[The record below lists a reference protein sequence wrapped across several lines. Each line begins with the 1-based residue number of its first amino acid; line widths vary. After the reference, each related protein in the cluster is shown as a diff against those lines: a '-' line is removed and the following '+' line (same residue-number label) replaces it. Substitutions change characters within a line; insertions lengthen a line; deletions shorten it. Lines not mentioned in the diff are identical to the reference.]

1 MAIGLA
7 FVDIVG
13 DTSRTEAQVERDMNR
28 VLAVVEDSIDPVEI
42 QGAVDAGTERALTNE
57 MNQDIRAAQ
66 AAISEIQVR
75 ADLDPET
82 RARLEASLKTTIAE
96 LRRRRAELQVRVDN
110 RPIIED
116 TVEAVV
122 EAVHIAEAAAPA
134 IELETRVDNDRI
146 ERDLAGLASAA
157 GSALGSVTQLAV
169 GLGSLGGTVG
179 AVSAVAAA
187 LADIAPAAALGAT
200 AILGVASVIGTIKL
214 ATAGISDAVKAAFD
228 PSDPKKYAEALKN
241 ISPQAQK
248 FVGVLAEMRPQL
260 KAFQQSIQDT
270 VFSGLSTNLKEAGG
284 TLLPIFKDQ
293 LTKTGMT
300 LNTVA
305 KSILDTGGALGASG
319 VLGQA
324 LTSAN
329 KGLTNLVG
337 LPAQFGA
344 GLVTIAAAAGPAF
357 DKLTGKIAGGADKI
371 SAKLQASFES
381 GGLQKAIDGA
391 VAQLGSLFRAL
402 GNIGHALGNVN
413 DVAKQFAGAGLFS
426 TLESVTKVLAK
437 ATETSAF
444 TDALKALLTTADA
457 LGKQVFPLLAQAL
470 GAVLPVITALAPGA
484 QALIGVLGP
493 ALTQIVSAL
502 APVLLAAGNAVSA
515 VVIAL
520 SPMITLLGTLISTVL
535 PVLTPLLDAVVII
548 FGQMVPV
555 INTLASMFTST
566 FVPIL
571 NVLISA
577 VLPPLVSILT
587 TITGAVLPVFQ
598 QLLVAL
604 QPAIST
610 LSTAFVTLVTA
621 LAPLLQALASL
632 IEPLLAPLLKIITPI
647 IETVGKLAAI
657 FADELA
663 HVITTIVVPALMV
676 ITSFINGDFHQ
687 AWDSLKDLV
696 KGVIAEIVRLLSE
709 LPFKIIGALGD
720 LGITLLRI
728 FKDAFIQLNMELG
741 VKILDLKDNF
751 HKIPGIIV
759 DALGDLS
766 ALLVNAGKQIISGLI
781 SGIKSSLGGLGSV
794 LGGVTDF
801 VKEHKGPPER
811 DAILLEPAGRS
822 IMQSLINGIMMER
835 GSLGAELASITAM
848 VSGTSMSLGS
858 VGAGGFSGGGGTSAA
873 AAFAGTNSLQP
884 VAAQVPHV
892 TVIVGDRELNDIIDV
907 RVSGMESIAA
917 GRISNGMRF

>member
-82 RARLEASLKTTIAE
+82 RARLEASLKETIAE

-116 TVEAVV
+116 TVAGVV
-122 EAVHIAEAAAPA
+122 EAVRIAEAAAPA
-134 IELETRVDNDRI
+134 IELETRIDNDRI
-146 ERDLAGLASAA
+146 QRDLSGLASGA
-157 GSALGSVTQLAV
+157 STALGSVTGLAV
-169 GLGSLGGTVG
+169 ALGSLGGSIGTVSSI
-179 AVSAVAAA
+179 AVA
-187 LADIAPAAALGAT
+187 LADIAPAAALAAP
-200 AILGVASVIGTIKL
+200 AILTIGSAVATIKL
-214 ATAGISDAVKAAFD
+214 ATNGISDAVKAAFD
-228 PSDPKKYAEALKN
+228 PSKPEKYAEALKAL
-241 ISPQAQK
+241 SPQAQK
-248 FVGVLAEMRPQL
+248 FVGVIAEMRPQL

-270 VFSGLSTNLKEAGG
+270 VFSGLSANLKEAGG

-293 LTKTGMT
+293 LTKTGT
-300 LNTVA
+300 SLNTMA
-305 KSILDTGGALGASG
+305 KGVLDTGTALGASG

-329 KGLTNLVG
+329 KGLSNLVG
-337 LPAQFGA
+337 LPGIFAN
-344 GLVTIAAAAGPAF
+344 GLVTVAAAAGPAF
-357 DKLTGKIAGGADKI
+357 DKLTGKLGAGADKI
-371 SAKLQASFES
+371 SAKLQAAFES
-381 GGLQKAIDGA
+381 GGLGKAIDGA

-413 DVAKQFAGAGLFS
+413 DVAKQFAGAGLFA
-426 TLESVTKVLAK
+426 TLESVTKVLADTTK
-437 ATETSAF
+437 TSAF

-457 LGKQVFPLLAQAL
+457 LGNQVFPLLKQAL
-470 GAVLPVITALAPGA
+470 MAVLPVITALAPGA

-493 ALTQIVSAL
+493 ALSQIVGAL
-502 APVLLAAGNAVSA
+502 APVLVAAGQAVSA

-555 INTLASMFTST
+555 INTLASIFTAA

-571 NVLISA
+571 NVLISS
-577 VLPPLVSILT
+577 VLPPLVSVLT
-587 TITGAVLPVFQ
+587 TITGAVLPIFQ
-598 QLLVAL
+598 QLIVAL
-604 QPAIST
+604 QPAIMSLSST
-610 LSTAFVTLVTA
+610 FITLVTA

-632 IEPLLAPLLKIITPI
+632 IEPLLAPLLKILPPI
-647 IETVGKLAAI
+647 IETIGKLATI

-663 HVITTIVVPALMV
+663 NVITTIVVPALMV
-676 ITSFINGDFHQ
+676 ITSFLNGDFHQ
-687 AWDSLKDLV
+687 AWNSLKDLV
-696 KGVIAEIVRLLSE
+696 KGVIEEVVRLVAE
-709 LPFKIIGALGD
+709 LPFKILSALGN
-720 LGITLLRI
+720 LAVTLLGV
-728 FKDAFIQLNMELG
+728 FKDAFIQLTLALG
-741 VKILDLKDNF
+741 QKVLDLKDEF
-751 HKIPGIIV
+751 HKIPGAIV
-759 DALGDLS
+759 NALGDLS
-766 ALLVNAGKQIISGLI
+766 TLLVNAGKQIISGLI

-794 LGGVTDF
+794 LSGVTDF

-811 DAILLEPAGRS
+811 DAILLEPAGRA
-822 IMQSLINGIMMER
+822 IMQSLINGIAMER
-835 GSLGAELASITAM
+835 GSLGSELADITSM
-848 VSGTSMSLGS
+848 VAGTGMSLGS
-858 VGAGGFSGGGGTSAA
+858 VSGSGFNTTGGASAA
-873 AAFAGTNSLQP
+873 AQFAGTGSLQP
-884 VAAQVPHV
+884 ASPQVPHV
-892 TVIVGDRELNDIIDV
+892 TVFVGDRELNDIIDV
-907 RVSGMESIAA
+907 RVGGMESIAA
-917 GRISNGMRF
+917 GRINSGMRF